1 MTQQQMD
8 LVYSLYLMTMQTQP
22 ITVLCTVYYVLCTV
36 GLYFHFKC
44 VVPG

>member
-22 ITVLCTVYYVLCTV
+22 ITVLCTVYCVLLVCIFISSV
-36 GLYFHFKC
+36 
-44 VVPG
+44 